1 MDTKEAVAT
10 VSEAEAPDATRDA
23 QAPAECMI
31 HIRFFPDGTVA
42 EISERPSGVE
52 PHDWYKYLCKNTQ
65 NRFQALS
72 GGRGLFRIP
81 RAEVETLKAACA
93 AGIAS

>member
-10 VSEAEAPDATRDA
+10 VSEPEAPSPTPSVQVPD
-23 QAPAECMI
+23 ECMI
-31 HIRFFPDGTVA
+31 HVRFFPNGTVA
-42 EISERPSGVE
+42 EISERPPEVE
-52 PHDWYKYLCKNTQ
+52 PHDWYKFLCKNTQ

-81 RAEVETLKAACA
+81 RADIETLKAACV
-93 AGIAS
+93 AGTTS